1 MSAEEETTMHVE
13 EPQEA
18 EAVAEGE
25 QKTNLRKRRPRAAKQ
40 VEPKKEEPE
49 PIEMLSDDMK
59 EEVDFA

>member
-1 MSAEEETTMHVE
+1 MHVE